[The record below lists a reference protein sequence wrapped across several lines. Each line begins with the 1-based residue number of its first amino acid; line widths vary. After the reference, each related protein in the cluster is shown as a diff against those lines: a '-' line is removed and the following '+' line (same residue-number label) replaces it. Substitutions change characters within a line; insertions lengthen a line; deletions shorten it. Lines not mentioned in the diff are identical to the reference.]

1 MGPIVNNPEI
11 GTVMPAG
18 RSGRKNDPMFV
29 AAQKFEASFIA
40 EMLKS
45 TGAGKPRDGFGGG
58 AGEDGFSSFLVELR
72 AEKIVDGGGLGLT
85 EVIFEALKQTEAE
98 NDQQG

>member
-1 MGPIVNNPEI
+1 
-11 GTVMPAG
+11 MPAG
-18 RSGRKNDPMFV
+18 KSGRKDDPMFV

-45 TGAGKPRDGFGGG
+45 TGAGKPRDSFNGG

-72 AEKIVDGGGLGLT
+72 AEKIVDGGGFGLT
-85 EVIFEALKQTEAE
+85 EVVFEALKRSEAE
-98 NDQQG
+98 NDRQS